1 MYACEVIEYG
11 SVEEIY
17 ARTANHPY
25 TAGLFNCIP
34 DLYTTAERLEPIP
47 GFMADPTDLP
57 QGCKFAPRCPHC
69 TQRCLEE
76 NPALHMLG
84 NHGIKCHM
92 FDGKEAE

>member
-1 MYACEVIEYG
+1 MPG
-11 SVEEIY
+11 R
-17 ARTANHPY
+17 RTTPIPPGCS
-25 TAGLFNCIP
+25 TASPN
-34 DLYTTAERLEPIP
+34 LYTTAERLEPIP

-84 NHGIKCHM
+84 SHGIKCHM